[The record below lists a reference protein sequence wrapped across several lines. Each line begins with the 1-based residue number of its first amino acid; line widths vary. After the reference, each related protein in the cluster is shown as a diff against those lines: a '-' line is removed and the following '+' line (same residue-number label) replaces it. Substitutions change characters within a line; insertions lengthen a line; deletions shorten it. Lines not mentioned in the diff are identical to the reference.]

1 MKNVFPQKK
10 NISEKGGIVLNFCK
24 FLQSALI
31 EDGLILISASAF
43 DRLLYIALVEDE
55 KIWPYKNIIAKL
67 LKIL

>member
-1 MKNVFPQKK
+1 MKNTFSK
-10 NISEKGGIVLNFCK
+10 NLMTWHCFK
-24 FLQSALI
+24 FLQISSMSALI
-31 EDGLILISASAF
+31 EDGLILISASGF